1 MISLPNPVSKT
12 MMMLQVTEVDF
23 DFDDDYGN
31 VDDEELQI
39 AEDYKNKVVESVV
52 GNVYEVED
60 EDELADVIS
69 DETGWCVRSLNY
81 IQIVESV

>member
-1 MISLPNPVSKT
+1 
-12 MMMLQVTEVDF
+12 MLQVTEVDF